1 MGDLMASAKAIEDQ
15 LDAIQVDMYG
25 DPVKGRLDIDQPPS
39 PANRLGTIG
48 YEQKYSTAT
57 PTQTHRDS
65 YAIAKEQVTA
75 LKGRMERVY
84 NVDIKALEQKLIDS
98 GAPYTPGRGYE
109 PKN

>member
-1 MGDLMASAKAIEDQ
+1 MLDVKAIEDQ
-15 LDAIQVDMYG
+15 LNEIQVGMYG
-25 DPVKGRLDIDQPPS
+25 DPVKRRLDIDQPPS

-57 PTQTHRDS
+57 PTKTHRDS

-75 LKGRMERVY
+75 LKTRMQRVF
-84 NVDIKALEQKLIDS
+84 NNEIKALEQKLIDS

-109 PKN
+109 NKN